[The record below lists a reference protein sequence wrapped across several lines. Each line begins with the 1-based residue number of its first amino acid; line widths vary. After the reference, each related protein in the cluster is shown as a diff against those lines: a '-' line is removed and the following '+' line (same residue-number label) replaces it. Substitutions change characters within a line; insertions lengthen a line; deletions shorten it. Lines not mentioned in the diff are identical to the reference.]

1 MKHYNLNEKNVLL
14 YAMQHYDSPDV
25 EEEGVNAFDQ
35 DWKHVKYVRRLLNR
49 YQAEGDLKERLI
61 LNHIIVLNNVFGT
74 EPAVRILFAKI
85 PAFQWSE
92 LKTFLVYL
100 GYMPQVVKDV
110 HGINILE
117 SNVGINSDIA
127 QKLREL

>member
-14 YAMQHYDSPDV
+14 YAMQNYDSPDV

-35 DWKHVKYVRRLLNR
+35 DWKHLKYLRRLLNKF
-49 YQAEGDLKERLI
+49 QQTGDLKERLI

-74 EPAVRILFAKI
+74 EACVRILFTKI
-85 PAFQWSE
+85 PSYQWKE

-100 GYMPQVVKDV
+100 GYMPNVVKDV
-110 HGINILE
+110 HGIDIIE
-117 SNVGINSDIA
+117 SNVGINTDIVN
-127 QKLREL
+127 KLREL